1 MPDKKRLFLVEIQD
15 RDGEEQTYQEEFGM
29 QATLWDVARYIQIQ
43 MVTKGDYYGHTADMT
58 IKLEITEL
66 VNLN

>member
-1 MPDKKRLFLVEIQD
+1 
-15 RDGEEQTYQEEFGM
+15 
-29 QATLWDVARYIQIQ
+29 